1 MSNFISI
8 EAVLDDLL
16 KSDESEKLDE
26 DYKYEDEEEQEEKD
40 EQEKEEPTDKVE
52 EKEEDTEE
60 QDEEKSEEKEQEEEQ
75 DEDKEEEPEQDE
87 EDDSKEVMSVNEATD
102 VLYDK
107 LMPRILEAVKEMLDE
122 EKEDKEDEDV
132 TRVVRKAVEAIS
144 DLGGRLELLEENIED
159 LKKSEDTEKILEL
172 ENKLDKAMSIK
183 KSVGDMRVFNRF
195 DESKELSKAEKAEI
209 LANEM
214 EAGNRRVSINDVT
227 NAELGYPLSQAA
239 EEIIKKYR

>member
-16 KSDESEKLDE
+16 KSDESKKLDE
-26 DYKYEDEEEQEEKD
+26 DYKYEDEEEQKEED
-40 EQEKEEPTDKVE
+40 EQDEPTDKVE

-60 QDEEKSEEKEQEEEQ
+60 EPEEKEEDEEQ
-75 DEDKEEEPEQDE
+75 DEDKEEEPEPDE

-122 EKEDKEDEDV
+122 DKEEDEDT
-132 TRVVRKAVEAIS
+132 TRVIRKAVEAIS
-144 DLGGRLELLEENIED
+144 DLGGRLELLEENIEVM
-159 LKKSEDTEKILEL
+159 KKSEDTEKILEL

-183 KSVGDMRVFNRF
+183 KSVGDMRVFSRF

>member
-40 EQEKEEPTDKVE
+40 EQEKDEPTDEVE
-52 EKEEDTEE
+52 KKEEDTEKEE
-60 QDEEKSEEKEQEEEQ
+60 QEEEKEQNEEQ
-75 DEDKEEEPEQDE
+75 DEDKEEEPEPDE

-122 EKEDKEDEDV
+122 DKEEDEDV
-132 TRVVRKAVEAIS
+132 TRVIRKAVEAIS
-144 DLGGRLELLEENIED
+144 DIGGRLDLLEGNIED

-172 ENKLDKAMSIK
+172 ENKLDKAISIK
-183 KSVGDMRVFNRF
+183 KSVGNMKVFNRF

>member
-16 KSDESEKLDE
+16 KSDESEKLDD

-40 EQEKEEPTDKVE
+40 EQEKDEPTDKVE

-60 QDEEKSEEKEQEEEQ
+60 EPEEKEQNEEQ
-75 DEDKEEEPEQDE
+75 NEDKEEEPEPDE

-122 EKEDKEDEDV
+122 EKEEDEDV
-132 TRVVRKAVEAIS
+132 NRVIRKAVEAIS
-144 DLGGRLELLEENIED
+144 DIGGRLELLEENIED

-172 ENKLDKAMSIK
+172 ENKLDRAMSIK

-195 DESKELSKAEKAEI
+195 DESKELLKAEKAEI

>member
-16 KSDESEKLDE
+16 KSDESEKLDD

-40 EQEKEEPTDKVE
+40 EQEKDEPTDEVE
-52 EKEEDTEE
+52 KKEEDTKEEPEEKE
-60 QDEEKSEEKEQEEEQ
+60 QDEEQNEEQ
-75 DEDKEEEPEQDE
+75 DEDKEEEPEPDE

-122 EKEDKEDEDV
+122 DKEEDEDT
-132 TRVVRKAVEAIS
+132 TRVIRKAVEAIS
-144 DLGGRLELLEENIED
+144 DIGGRLDLLEGNIED

>member
-16 KSDESEKLDE
+16 KSDESEKLDD
-26 DYKYEDEEEQEEKD
+26 DYKYEDEEEQKEKD
-40 EQEKEEPTDKVE
+40 EQEKDEPTDEVE
-52 EKEEDTEE
+52 KKEEDTEKEE
-60 QDEEKSEEKEQEEEQ
+60 QEEEKEQNEEQ
-75 DEDKEEEPEQDE
+75 DEDKEEEPEPDE

-122 EKEDKEDEDV
+122 DKEEDEDT
-132 TRVVRKAVEAIS
+132 TRVIRKAVEAIS
-144 DLGGRLELLEENIED
+144 DIGGRLDLLEGNIED

>member
-16 KSDESEKLDE
+16 KSDESEKLDD
-26 DYKYEDEEEQEEKD
+26 DYKYEDEEEQKEEDKQEKD
-40 EQEKEEPTDKVE
+40 EPTDEVE

-60 QDEEKSEEKEQEEEQ
+60 EPEEEEEEQ
-75 DEDKEEEPEQDE
+75 DEDKEEEPEPDE

-107 LMPRILEAVKEMLDE
+107 LMPRILEAVKEMID
-122 EKEDKEDEDV
+122 EDKEEDEDV
-132 TRVVRKAVEAIS
+132 TRVIRKAVEAIS
-144 DLGGRLELLEENIED
+144 DIGGRLELLEENIED
-159 LKKSEDTEKILEL
+159 LKKSEDAEKIIEL

>member
-16 KSDESEKLDE
+16 KSDESEKLHE

-60 QDEEKSEEKEQEEEQ
+60 EPEEKEQNEEQ
-75 DEDKEEEPEQDE
+75 DEDKEEEPEPDE

-122 EKEDKEDEDV
+122 DKEEDEDV
-132 TRVVRKAVEAIS
+132 TRVIRKAVEAIS
-144 DLGGRLELLEENIED
+144 DIGGRLDLLEGNIED

-172 ENKLDKAMSIK
+172 ENKLDRAISIK

>member
-16 KSDESEKLDE
+16 KSDESEKLDD
-26 DYKYEDEEEQEEKD
+26 DYKYEDEEEQKEEDKQEKD
-40 EQEKEEPTDKVE
+40 EPTDEVE

-60 QDEEKSEEKEQEEEQ
+60 EPEEEEEEEEQ
-75 DEDKEEEPEQDE
+75 DEDKEEEPEPDE

-107 LMPRILEAVKEMLDE
+107 LMPRILEAVKEMID
-122 EKEDKEDEDV
+122 EDKEEDEDV
-132 TRVVRKAVEAIS
+132 TRVIRKAVEAIS
-144 DLGGRLELLEENIED
+144 DIGGRLELLEENIED

>member
-16 KSDESEKLDE
+16 KSDESEKLHE

-60 QDEEKSEEKEQEEEQ
+60 EPEEKEQNEEQ
-75 DEDKEEEPEQDE
+75 DEDKEEEPEPDE

-122 EKEDKEDEDV
+122 DKEEDEDV
-132 TRVVRKAVEAIS
+132 TRVIRKAVEAIS
-144 DLGGRLELLEENIED
+144 DIGGRLDLLEGNIED

-172 ENKLDKAMSIK
+172 ENKLDKAISIK

>member
-40 EQEKEEPTDKVE
+40 EQEKDEPTDEVE
-52 EKEEDTEE
+52 EKEED
-60 QDEEKSEEKEQEEEQ
+60 EEKEQEDKEQ

-122 EKEDKEDEDV
+122 DKEDDEDT
-132 TRVVRKAVEAIS
+132 TRVIRKAVEAIS
-144 DLGGRLELLEENIED
+144 DLGGRLELLEENIEVM
-159 LKKSEDTEKILEL
+159 KKSEDTEKILEL
-172 ENKLDKAMSIK
+172 ENKLDKAMSVK
-183 KSVGDMRVFNRF
+183 KSVGNMKVFNRF

>member
-26 DYKYEDEEEQEEKD
+26 DYKYEDEEEQEEQDK
-40 EQEKEEPTDKVE
+40 QEKEEEPE
-52 EKEEDTEE
+52 EKEQDEEQDEEDTEE
-60 QDEEKSEEKEQEEEQ
+60 NDNNEEQ
-75 DEDKEEEPEQDE
+75 DEDKEEEPEPDE

-107 LMPRILEAVKEMLDE
+107 LMPRVLEAVKEMLDE
-122 EKEDKEDEDV
+122 DKEEDGDV
-132 TRVVRKAVEAIS
+132 TRVIRKAVEAIS
-144 DLGGRLELLEENIED
+144 DISGRLELIEGNIED

-214 EAGNRRVSINDVT
+214 EAGNRRVSITDVT

>member
-26 DYKYEDEEEQEEKD
+26 DYKYEDEEEQEKKD

-60 QDEEKSEEKEQEEEQ
+60 EPEEKEQNEEQ
-75 DEDKEEEPEQDE
+75 DEDKEEEPEPDE

-122 EKEDKEDEDV
+122 DKEEDEDV
-132 TRVVRKAVEAIS
+132 TRVIRKAVEAIS
-144 DLGGRLELLEENIED
+144 DIGGRLDLLEGNIED

-172 ENKLDKAMSIK
+172 ENKLDKAISIK

>member
-26 DYKYEDEEEQEEKD
+26 DYKYEDEEEQEEQD
-40 EQEKEEPTDKVE
+40 EQEKDEPTDEVE
-52 EKEEDTEE
+52 EKEEDTEKE
-60 QDEEKSEEKEQEEEQ
+60 PEEKEQDEEQ
-75 DEDKEEEPEQDE
+75 DEDKEEEPEPDE

-107 LMPRILEAVKEMLDE
+107 LMPRILEAVKEMLEE
-122 EKEDKEDEDV
+122 EKEEDEDV
-132 TRVVRKAVEAIS
+132 TRVIRKTVEAIS
-144 DLGGRLELLEENIED
+144 DIGGRLELLEGNIED

-227 NAELGYPLSQAA
+227 NAELGYPVSQAA

>member
-40 EQEKEEPTDKVE
+40 EQEKDEPTKVE

-60 QDEEKSEEKEQEEEQ
+60 EPEEKEQDEEQ
-75 DEDKEEEPEQDE
+75 DEDKEEELEPDE

-122 EKEDKEDEDV
+122 DKEEDEDV
-132 TRVVRKAVEAIS
+132 TRVIRKAVEAIS
-144 DLGGRLELLEENIED
+144 DIGGRLDLLEGNIED

>member
-16 KSDESEKLDE
+16 KSDESEKLDD
-26 DYKYEDEEEQEEKD
+26 DYKYEDEEEQKEEDEQEKDEPTDEVEEKD
-40 EQEKEEPTDKVE
+40 E
-52 EKEEDTEE
+52 DTEE
-60 QDEEKSEEKEQEEEQ
+60 EPEEQ
-75 DEDKEEEPEQDE
+75 DEDKEEEPEPDE

-107 LMPRILEAVKEMLDE
+107 LMPRILEAVKEMID
-122 EKEDKEDEDV
+122 EDKEEDEDV
-132 TRVVRKAVEAIS
+132 TRVIRKAVEAIS
-144 DLGGRLELLEENIED
+144 DIGGRLELLEENIED
-159 LKKSEDTEKILEL
+159 LKKSEDAEKIIEL

>member
-16 KSDESEKLDE
+16 KSDESKKLDN

-40 EQEKEEPTDKVE
+40 EQEKDEPTDKVE
-52 EKEEDTEE
+52 EKEEPEEEPEEKEQNEE
-60 QDEEKSEEKEQEEEQ
+60 QDEA
-75 DEDKEEEPEQDE
+75 KEEEPEPDE

-107 LMPRILEAVKEMLDE
+107 LIPRILEAVKEMLDE
-122 EKEDKEDEDV
+122 DKEEDEDV
-132 TRVVRKAVEAIS
+132 TRVIRKAVEAIS
-144 DLGGRLELLEENIED
+144 DIGGRLDLLEGNIED

>member
-40 EQEKEEPTDKVE
+40 EQEKDEPTDEVE
-52 EKEEDTEE
+52 KKEEDTEKEE
-60 QDEEKSEEKEQEEEQ
+60 QEEEKEQEDKEQ
-75 DEDKEEEPEQDE
+75 DEDKEEEPEPDE

-122 EKEDKEDEDV
+122 DKEDDEDT
-132 TRVVRKAVEAIS
+132 TRVIRKAVEAIS
-144 DLGGRLELLEENIED
+144 DLGGRLELLEENIEVM
-159 LKKSEDTEKILEL
+159 KKSEDTEKILEL
-172 ENKLDKAMSIK
+172 ENKLDKAMSVK
-183 KSVGDMRVFNRF
+183 KSVGNMKVFNRF

-227 NAELGYPLSQAA
+227 NAELGYPLSQTA

>member
-40 EQEKEEPTDKVE
+40 EQEKDEPTDKVE
-52 EKEEDTEE
+52 EKEKDTEE
-60 QDEEKSEEKEQEEEQ
+60 EPEEKEQNEEQ
-75 DEDKEEEPEQDE
+75 DEDKEEEPEPDE

-102 VLYDK
+102 ILYDK

-122 EKEDKEDEDV
+122 DKEEDEDV
-132 TRVVRKAVEAIS
+132 TRVIRKAVEAIS
-144 DLGGRLELLEENIED
+144 DIGGRLDLLEGNIED

-172 ENKLDKAMSIK
+172 ENKLDKAMFIK

>member
-16 KSDESEKLDE
+16 KSDKSEKLDD
-26 DYKYEDEEEQEEKD
+26 DYKYEDEEEQKEEDK
-40 EQEKEEPTDKVE
+40 QEKEEPTDEVE

-60 QDEEKSEEKEQEEEQ
+60 EPEEKEQDEE
-75 DEDKEEEPEQDE
+75 KEEEPESDE

-122 EKEDKEDEDV
+122 DKEEDEDV
-132 TRVVRKAVEAIS
+132 TRVIRKAVEAIS
-144 DLGGRLELLEENIED
+144 DIGGRLDLLEGNIED